1 MEIFKSLLALQHLVS
16 AGQLWDT
23 VINDTFT
30 ILENEERR

>member
-1 MEIFKSLLALQHLVS
+1 MQSLKSLLALQHLIA

-30 ILENEERR
+30 TLENEERR